1 MRVIRE
7 NIPIWK
13 GSSYAIAI
21 GCVTAVFES
30 GIILSGPSPNHNVDF
45 QAGARER
52 REKWSPTNCGQ
63 QSAQLQL
70 LVRSFLGL
78 QPFKYPGHM
87 NIFFSTEITCNFL
100 FDFTMSSINKG
111 ELSSPLAL
119 IRSQEPGFLAGSLPN
134 AEISLNHFFQI

>member
-1 MRVIRE
+1 MRVIRG

-13 GSSYAIAI
+13 GSSYAITI
-21 GCVTAVFES
+21 GCVTAVFEN

-78 QPFKYPGHM
+78 QPFKYPGHL
-87 NIFFSTEITCNFL
+87 NIFSPQKSLVTFFSISQCL
-100 FDFTMSSINKG
+100 QSIKV
-111 ELSSPLAL
+111 S
-119 IRSQEPGFLAGSLPN
+119 SLP
-134 AEISLNHFFQI
+134 LWR